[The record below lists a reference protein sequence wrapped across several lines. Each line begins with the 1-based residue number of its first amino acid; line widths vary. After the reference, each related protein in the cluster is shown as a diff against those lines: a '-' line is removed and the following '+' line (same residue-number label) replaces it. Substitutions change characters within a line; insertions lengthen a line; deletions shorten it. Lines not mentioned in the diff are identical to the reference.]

1 MARSLVSLRTHF
13 LRQNQLYVQPEICDH
28 PHHNH
33 QRVVTWICQNL
44 HLDFS
49 ELLTSSSQ
57 SQVEE
62 KVRGVPGSITKE
74 IPLKILSFILFAHN
88 REKRRGGII
97 IKFFSQ
103 L

>member
-1 MARSLVSLRTHF
+1 MIILIITITRGLLHGFVK
-13 LRQNQLYVQPEICDH
+13 ID
-28 PHHNH
+28 
-33 QRVVTWICQNL
+33 TWI
-44 HLDFS
+44 S
-49 ELLTSSSQ
+49 ELSSSSSQ

-103 L
+103 LEEEGLE